1 MQVSNTQRVFIYSG
15 QDRSGKQVNGQ
26 VAAENKLLAKGL
38 VRKLGVAADKVAP
51 KPTLTLESLNRRV
64 INSDEIVSF
73 TRQLATMLKAGLP
86 LIQSLDVAAETTEK
100 HVRAF
105 IMSLRNEVAV
115 GHTFSDSL
123 RNYPNIFDNLY
134 CNLVTAGEIS
144 GTLDIMLD
152 RIATFQEKDQR
163 LKANIKKA
171 LTYPIAVLII
181 AGVVTAVLLINV
193 VPAFEQTFASFGAEL
208 PAFTRF
214 VVSISEAM
222 QKYWGWVAGSLIA
235 IIGMFKL
242 ALSKSKRFS
251 YTIDKYILKVPMFGK
266 LLFLSAIARFSRTLA
281 TTFSAGIPM
290 LDALNSSAGAT
301 GNQHIANAVVEVRDT
316 VSQGSLLNVAMK
328 ENSDFPPLL
337 QQLTKVGEEAG
348 ALDTML
354 NKAADSY
361 EDSVNDAVDTLTALL
376 EPAIMSFL
384 AVVVGGLMIAMYLP
398 IFQLGNGVV
407 TAIILRSRVTTAKGS
422 ANND

>member
-26 VAAENKLLAKGL
+26 VAAENELLAKGL

-86 LIQSLDVAAETTEK
+86 LIQSLDVAAESTEQK

-134 CNLVTAGEIS
+134 CNLSAAGEIS

-152 RIATFQEKDQR
+152 RIASFQEKDQR

-214 VVSISEAM
+214 VMSISEAM

-235 IIGMFKL
+235 VIGLIKL

-251 YTIDKYILKVPMFGK
+251 YAIDKYILKVPMFGK

-301 GNQHIANAVVEVRDT
+301 GNQHIANAVLEVRDT

-361 EDSVNDAVDTLTALL
+361 EDSVNDAVDTLTALM

-384 AVVVGGLMIAMYLP
+384 AVVIGGLMIAMYLP
-398 IFQLGNGVV
+398 IFQLGNVF
-407 TAIILRSRVTTAKGS
+407 
-422 ANND
+422 

>member
-1 MQVSNTQRVFIYSG
+1 MQVSNNQRVFIYSG
-15 QDRSGKQVNGQ
+15 QDRSGKQVSGQ
-26 VAAENKLLAKGL
+26 VSAENKLLAKGL

-51 KPTLTLESLNRRV
+51 KPTLTLESLNRRI

-86 LIQSLDVAAETTEK
+86 LIQSLDVAAETTEQK
-100 HVRAF
+100 HVRDF
-105 IMSLRNEVAV
+105 IMALRNEVAV

-123 RNYPNIFDNLY
+123 RNYPNIFDNIY
-134 CNLVTAGEIS
+134 CNLVAAGEIS

-152 RIATFQEKDQR
+152 RIASFQEKDQR

-193 VPAFEQTFASFGAEL
+193 VPAFEETFASFGAEL
-208 PAFTRF
+208 PVFTRF
-214 VVSISEAM
+214 VVAISEAM
-222 QKYWGWVAGSLIA
+222 QKYWGLVVGSLIA
-235 IIGMFKL
+235 IIGVFKL

-251 YTIDKYILKVPMFGK
+251 YAIDKYILKVPIFGK

-290 LDALNSSAGAT
+290 LDSLNSSAGAT
-301 GNQHIANAVVEVRDT
+301 GNQHVANAVLGIRDK

-348 ALDTML
+348 ALETML
-354 NKAADSY
+354 HKAADSY

-384 AVVVGGLMIAMYLP
+384 AVVIGGLMIAMYLP
-398 IFQLGNGVV
+398 IFQLGNVF
-407 TAIILRSRVTTAKGS
+407 
-422 ANND
+422 

>member
-26 VAAENKLLAKGL
+26 VAAENELLAKGL

-51 KPTLTLESLNRRV
+51 KPTLTLESLNRRG

-86 LIQSLDVAAETTEK
+86 LIQSLDVAADSTEKK

-123 RNYPNIFDNLY
+123 RNYPNIFDSLY

-171 LTYPIAVLII
+171 LTYPISVLII
-181 AGVVTAVLLINV
+181 AGVVSAVLLIKV
-193 VPAFEQTFASFGAEL
+193 VPAFEQTFASFGTEL

-214 VVSISEAM
+214 VMSISEAM

-235 IIGMFKL
+235 VIGLIKL

-251 YTIDKYILKVPMFGK
+251 YAIDKYILKVPMFGK

-301 GNQHIANAVVEVRDT
+301 GNQHIANAVLEVRDT

-361 EDSVNDAVDTLTALL
+361 EDSVNDAVDTLTALM

-384 AVVVGGLMIAMYLP
+384 AVVIGGLMIAMYLP
-398 IFQLGNGVV
+398 IFQLGNVF
-407 TAIILRSRVTTAKGS
+407 
-422 ANND
+422 

>member
-26 VAAENKLLAKGL
+26 VAAENELLAKGL

-51 KPTLTLESLNRRV
+51 KPTLTLESLNPRV
-64 INSDEIVSF
+64 INSDKIVSF

-86 LIQSLDVAAETTEK
+86 LIQSLDVAAESTAQK
-100 HVRAF
+100 NVRAF

-251 YTIDKYILKVPMFGK
+251 YAIDKYILKVPMFGK

-301 GNQHIANAVVEVRDT
+301 GNQHIANAVLEVRDT

-384 AVVVGGLMIAMYLP
+384 AVVVGGLMIAMYPP
-398 IFQLGNGVV
+398 IFQLGNVF
-407 TAIILRSRVTTAKGS
+407 
-422 ANND
+422 

>member
-26 VAAENKLLAKGL
+26 VAAENELLAKGL

-51 KPTLTLESLNRRV
+51 KPTLTLESLNRRG

-86 LIQSLDVAAETTEK
+86 LIQSLDVAADSTEKK

-171 LTYPIAVLII
+171 LTYPISVLII
-181 AGVVTAVLLINV
+181 AGVVSAVLLIKV
-193 VPAFEQTFASFGAEL
+193 VPAFEQTFASFGTEL

-214 VVSISEAM
+214 VMSISEAM

-235 IIGMFKL
+235 VMGLIKL

-251 YTIDKYILKVPMFGK
+251 YAIDKYILKVPMFGK

-301 GNQHIANAVVEVRDT
+301 GNQHIANAVLEVRDT

-361 EDSVNDAVDTLTALL
+361 EDSVNDAVDTLTALM

-384 AVVVGGLMIAMYLP
+384 AVVIGGLMIAMYLP
-398 IFQLGNGVV
+398 IFQLGNVF
-407 TAIILRSRVTTAKGS
+407 
-422 ANND
+422 

>member
-86 LIQSLDVAAETTEK
+86 LIQSLDVAAESTEQK
-100 HVRAF
+100 NVRAF

-171 LTYPIAVLII
+171 LTYPISVLII
-181 AGVVTAVLLINV
+181 AGVVSAVLLIKV
-193 VPAFEQTFASFGAEL
+193 VPAFEQTFASFGTEL

-214 VVSISEAM
+214 VMSISEAM

-235 IIGMFKL
+235 VMGLIKL

-251 YTIDKYILKVPMFGK
+251 YAIDKYMLKVPMFGK

-301 GNQHIANAVVEVRDT
+301 GNQHIANAVLEVRDT

-361 EDSVNDAVDTLTALL
+361 EDSVNDAVDTLTALM

-384 AVVVGGLMIAMYLP
+384 AVVIGGLMIAMYLP
-398 IFQLGNGVV
+398 IFQLGNVF
-407 TAIILRSRVTTAKGS
+407 
-422 ANND
+422 

>member
-1 MQVSNTQRVFIYSG
+1 MQVINTQRVFIYSG

-86 LIQSLDVAAETTEK
+86 LIQSLDVAAESTEQK
-100 HVRAF
+100 NVRAF

-134 CNLVTAGEIS
+134 CNLVAAGEIS

-152 RIATFQEKDQR
+152 RIASFQEKDQR

-181 AGVVTAVLLINV
+181 AGVVSAVLLINV

-208 PAFTRF
+208 PAFTQF
-214 VVSISEAM
+214 VVAISEAM
-222 QKYWGWVAGSLIA
+222 QKYWGWLAGSLIA

-251 YTIDKYILKVPMFGK
+251 YAIDKHILEVPIFGK

-301 GNQHIANAVVEVRDT
+301 GNQHVANAVLEVRDT

-361 EDSVNDAVDTLTALL
+361 EDSVNDAVDTLTALM

-384 AVVVGGLMIAMYLP
+384 AVVIGGLMIAMYLP
-398 IFQLGNGVV
+398 IFLLGNVF
-407 TAIILRSRVTTAKGS
+407 
-422 ANND
+422 

>member
-1 MQVSNTQRVFIYSG
+1 MQVSNNQRVFIYSG
-15 QDRSGKQVNGQ
+15 QDRSGKQVSGQ
-26 VAAENKLLAKGL
+26 VSAENKLLAKGL

-51 KPTLTLESLNRRV
+51 KPTLTLESLNRKV

-86 LIQSLDVAAETTEK
+86 LIQSLDVAAETTEQK
-100 HVRAF
+100 HVRDF
-105 IMSLRNEVAV
+105 IMALRNEVAV

-123 RNYPNIFDNLY
+123 RNYPNIFDNIY
-134 CNLVTAGEIS
+134 CNLVAAGEIS

-152 RIATFQEKDQR
+152 RIASFQEKDQR

-193 VPAFEQTFASFGAEL
+193 VPAFEETFASFGAEL
-208 PAFTRF
+208 PVFTRF
-214 VVSISEAM
+214 VVAISEAM
-222 QKYWGWVAGSLIA
+222 QKYWGLVVGSLIA
-235 IIGMFKL
+235 IIGVFKL
-242 ALSKSKRFS
+242 ARSKSKRFS
-251 YTIDKYILKVPMFGK
+251 YAIDKYILKVPMFGK

-290 LDALNSSAGAT
+290 LDSLNSSAGAT
-301 GNQHIANAVVEVRDT
+301 GNQHVANAVLGIRDK

-328 ENSDFPPLL
+328 EDSDFPPLL

-348 ALDTML
+348 ALETML
-354 NKAADSY
+354 HKAADSY

-384 AVVVGGLMIAMYLP
+384 AVVIGGLMIAMYLP
-398 IFQLGNGVV
+398 IFQLGNVF
-407 TAIILRSRVTTAKGS
+407 
-422 ANND
+422 

>member
-1 MQVSNTQRVFIYSG
+1 MQVINTQRVFIYSG

-86 LIQSLDVAAETTEK
+86 LIQSLDVAAESTEQK

-134 CNLVTAGEIS
+134 CNLVAAGEIS

-152 RIATFQEKDQR
+152 RIASFQEKDQR

-251 YTIDKYILKVPMFGK
+251 YAIDKYILKVPMFGK

-301 GNQHIANAVVEVRDT
+301 GNQHVANAVLEVRDT

-348 ALDTML
+348 ALETML

-361 EDSVNDAVDTLTALL
+361 EDSVNDAVDTLTALM

-384 AVVVGGLMIAMYLP
+384 AVVIGGLMIAMYLP
-398 IFQLGNGVV
+398 IFQLGNVF
-407 TAIILRSRVTTAKGS
+407 
-422 ANND
+422 

>member
-26 VAAENKLLAKGL
+26 VAAENELLAKGL

-86 LIQSLDVAAETTEK
+86 LIQSLDVAADSTEKK

-171 LTYPIAVLII
+171 LTYPISVLII
-181 AGVVTAVLLINV
+181 AGVVSAVLLIKV
-193 VPAFEQTFASFGAEL
+193 VPAFEATFSSFGTEL

-214 VVSISEAM
+214 VMSISEAM

-235 IIGMFKL
+235 VMGLIKL

-251 YTIDKYILKVPMFGK
+251 YAIDKYILKVPMFGK

-301 GNQHIANAVVEVRDT
+301 GNQHIANAVLEVRDT

-361 EDSVNDAVDTLTALL
+361 EDSVNDTVDTLTALM

-384 AVVVGGLMIAMYLP
+384 AVVIGGLMIAMYLP
-398 IFQLGNGVV
+398 IFQLGNVF
-407 TAIILRSRVTTAKGS
+407 
-422 ANND
+422 

>member
-86 LIQSLDVAAETTEK
+86 LIQSLDVAADSTEQK

-171 LTYPIAVLII
+171 LTYPISVLII
-181 AGVVTAVLLINV
+181 AGVVSAVLLIKV
-193 VPAFEQTFASFGAEL
+193 VPAFEQTFASFGTEL

-214 VVSISEAM
+214 VMSISEAM

-251 YTIDKYILKVPMFGK
+251 YAIDKYILKVPMFGK

-301 GNQHIANAVVEVRDT
+301 GNQHIANAVLEVRDT

-361 EDSVNDAVDTLTALL
+361 EDSVNDAVDTLTALM

-384 AVVVGGLMIAMYLP
+384 AVVIGGLMIAMYLP
-398 IFQLGNGVV
+398 IFQLGNVF
-407 TAIILRSRVTTAKGS
+407 
-422 ANND
+422 

>member
-1 MQVSNTQRVFIYSG
+1 MEASDNRKVFIYSG

-26 VAAENKLLAKGL
+26 ITAENKLLAEEM

-51 KPTLTLESLNRRV
+51 KPKITLASLNQRI

-86 LIQSLDVAAETTEK
+86 LIQSLDVAAESSDK
-100 HVRAF
+100 AHIKAF
-105 IMSLRNEVAV
+105 IMSLRNEVAA

-134 CNLVTAGEIS
+134 CNLVSAGEIS

-152 RIATFQEKDQR
+152 RVATFREKDQR

-171 LTYPIAVLII
+171 LTYPIAVLVI
-181 AGVVTAVLLINV
+181 AGVVTAILLINV
-193 VPAFEQTFASFGAEL
+193 VPAFEQTFASFGSEL
-208 PAFTRF
+208 PAFTRL
-214 VVSISEAM
+214 VVSLSETM
-222 QKYWGWVAGSLIA
+222 QEYWGWTLGFLVLAIGLFKIA
-235 IIGMFKL
+235 L
-242 ALSKSKRFS
+242 NKSKRFS
-251 YTIDKYILKVPMFGK
+251 YAIDKYLLKAPVLGK
-266 LLFLSAIARFSRTLA
+266 IMLLSSIARFSRTLA

-290 LDALNSSAGAT
+290 LDALDSSAGAA
-301 GNQHIANAVVEVRDT
+301 GNQHIANAAIEVRDT
-316 VSQGSLLNVAMK
+316 VSQGSLLNVAMRS
-328 ENSDFPPLL
+328 NSVFPPLL

-348 ALDTML
+348 ALETML

-361 EDSVNDAVDTLTALL
+361 EDSVNDAVDTTTALL

-384 AVVVGGLMIAMYLP
+384 AVVIGGLMIAMYLP
-398 IFQLGNGVV
+398 IFQLGNVF
-407 TAIILRSRVTTAKGS
+407 
-422 ANND
+422 

>member
-1 MQVSNTQRVFIYSG
+1 MEASDNRKVFIYSG

-26 VAAENKLLAKGL
+26 ITAENKLLAEEM
-38 VRKLGVAADKVAP
+38 VRKIGVAADKIAP
-51 KPTLTLESLNRRV
+51 KPKFTLESLNRRT

-86 LIQSLDVAAETTEK
+86 LIQSLDVAAESSDK
-100 HVRAF
+100 AHIKAF
-105 IMSLRNEVAV
+105 IMSLRNEIAA

-134 CNLVTAGEIS
+134 CNLVSAGEIS

-152 RIATFQEKDQR
+152 RVATFREKDQR

-171 LTYPIAVLII
+171 LTYPIAVLVI
-181 AGVVTAVLLINV
+181 AGVVTAILLINV
-193 VPAFEQTFASFGAEL
+193 VPAFEQTFASFGSEL
-208 PAFTRF
+208 PAFTRL
-214 VVSISEAM
+214 VVSLSETM
-222 QKYWGWVAGSLIA
+222 QEYWGWTLGFLVLAIGLFKIA
-235 IIGMFKL
+235 L
-242 ALSKSKRFS
+242 NKSKRFS
-251 YTIDKYILKVPMFGK
+251 YAIDKYLLKAPVLGK
-266 LLFLSAIARFSRTLA
+266 IMLLSSIARFSRTLA

-290 LDALNSSAGAT
+290 LDALDSSAGAA
-301 GNQHIANAVVEVRDT
+301 GNQHIANAAIEVRDT

-328 ENSDFPPLL
+328 SNSVFPPLL

-348 ALDTML
+348 ALETML

-361 EDSVNDAVDTLTALL
+361 EDSVNDAVDTMTALL

-384 AVVVGGLMIAMYLP
+384 AVVIGGLMIAMYLP
-398 IFQLGNGVV
+398 IFQLGNVF
-407 TAIILRSRVTTAKGS
+407 
-422 ANND
+422 

>member
-1 MQVSNTQRVFIYSG
+1 MQVSNNQRVFIYSG
-15 QDRSGKQVNGQ
+15 QDRSGKQVSGQ
-26 VAAENKLLAKGL
+26 VSAENKLLAKGL

-51 KPTLTLESLNRRV
+51 KSTLTLELLNRKV

-105 IMSLRNEVAV
+105 ILSLRNEVAV

-123 RNYPNIFDNLY
+123 RNYPNIFDNIY
-134 CNLVTAGEIS
+134 CNLVAAGEIS

-152 RIATFQEKDQR
+152 RIASFQEKDQR

-193 VPAFEQTFASFGAEL
+193 VPAFEETFASFGAEL
-208 PAFTRF
+208 PVFTRF
-214 VVSISEAM
+214 VVAISEAM
-222 QKYWGWVAGSLIA
+222 QKYWGLVVGSLIA
-235 IIGMFKL
+235 IIGVFKL
-242 ALSKSKRFS
+242 ARSKSKRFS
-251 YTIDKYILKVPMFGK
+251 YAIDKYILKVPMFGK

-290 LDALNSSAGAT
+290 LDSLNSSAGAT
-301 GNQHIANAVVEVRDT
+301 GNQHVANAVLGIRDK

-348 ALDTML
+348 ALETML
-354 NKAADSY
+354 HKAADSY

-384 AVVVGGLMIAMYLP
+384 AVVIGGLMIAMYLP
-398 IFQLGNGVV
+398 IFQLGNVF
-407 TAIILRSRVTTAKGS
+407 
-422 ANND
+422 

>member
-26 VAAENKLLAKGL
+26 VAAENELLAKGL

-86 LIQSLDVAAETTEK
+86 LIQSLDVAAESTEQK

-134 CNLVTAGEIS
+134 CNLVAAGEIS

-152 RIATFQEKDQR
+152 RIASFQEKDQR

-171 LTYPIAVLII
+171 LTYPISVLII
-181 AGVVTAVLLINV
+181 AGVVSAVLLIKV
-193 VPAFEQTFASFGAEL
+193 VPAFEQTFASFGTEL

-214 VVSISEAM
+214 VMSISEAM

-235 IIGMFKL
+235 VMGLIKL

-251 YTIDKYILKVPMFGK
+251 YAIHKYILKVPMFGK

-301 GNQHIANAVVEVRDT
+301 GNQHIANAVLEVRDT

-361 EDSVNDAVDTLTALL
+361 EDSVNDTVDTLTALM

-384 AVVVGGLMIAMYLP
+384 AVVIGGLMIAMYLP
-398 IFQLGNGVV
+398 IFQLGNVF
-407 TAIILRSRVTTAKGS
+407 
-422 ANND
+422 

>member
-26 VAAENKLLAKGL
+26 VAAENELLAKGL

-51 KPTLTLESLNRRV
+51 KPTLTLESLNRRG

-86 LIQSLDVAAETTEK
+86 LIQSLDVAADSTEKK

-171 LTYPIAVLII
+171 LTYPISVLII
-181 AGVVTAVLLINV
+181 AGVVSAVLLIKV
-193 VPAFEQTFASFGAEL
+193 VPAFEQTFASFGTEL

-214 VVSISEAM
+214 VMSISEAM

-251 YTIDKYILKVPMFGK
+251 YAIDKYILKVPMFGK

-301 GNQHIANAVVEVRDT
+301 GNQHIANAVLEVRDT

-361 EDSVNDAVDTLTALL
+361 EDSVNDAVDTLTALM

-384 AVVVGGLMIAMYLP
+384 AVVIGGLMIAMYLP
-398 IFQLGNGVV
+398 IFELGSVF
-407 TAIILRSRVTTAKGS
+407 
-422 ANND
+422 

>member
-1 MQVSNTQRVFIYSG
+1 
-15 QDRSGKQVNGQ
+15 
-26 VAAENKLLAKGL
+26 
-38 VRKLGVAADKVAP
+38 
-51 KPTLTLESLNRRV
+51 
-64 INSDEIVSF
+64 
-73 TRQLATMLKAGLP
+73 MLKAGLS
-86 LIQSLDVAAETTEK
+86 LIQSLDVAAESTEQK

-134 CNLVTAGEIS
+134 CNLSAAGEIS

-152 RIATFQEKDQR
+152 RIASFQEKDQR

-208 PAFTRF
+208 PAFTWF
-214 VVSISEAM
+214 IVSISKAM
-222 QKYWGWVAGSLIA
+222 QKYWGLVVGSLIA
-235 IIGMFKL
+235 IIGVFKL

-251 YTIDKYILKVPMFGK
+251 YAIDKYTLKVPIFGK

-290 LDALNSSAGAT
+290 LDSLNSSAGAT
-301 GNQHIANAVVEVRDT
+301 GNQHVANTVLGIRDR

-348 ALDTML
+348 ALETML

-361 EDSVNDAVDTLTALL
+361 EDSVNDAVDTLTALM

-384 AVVVGGLMIAMYLP
+384 AVVIGGLMIAMYLP
-398 IFQLGNGVV
+398 IFQLGNVF
-407 TAIILRSRVTTAKGS
+407 
-422 ANND
+422 

>member
-1 MQVSNTQRVFIYSG
+1 MQVSNNQRVFIYSG
-15 QDRSGKQVNGQ
+15 QDRSGKQVSGQ
-26 VAAENKLLAKGL
+26 VSAENKLLAKGL

-51 KPTLTLESLNRRV
+51 KPTLTLESLNRRI

-86 LIQSLDVAAETTEK
+86 LIQSLDVAAETTEQK
-100 HVRAF
+100 HVRDF
-105 IMSLRNEVAV
+105 IMALRNEVAV

-123 RNYPNIFDNLY
+123 RNYPNIFDNIY
-134 CNLVTAGEIS
+134 CNLVAAGEIS

-152 RIATFQEKDQR
+152 RIASFQEKDQR

-193 VPAFEQTFASFGAEL
+193 VPAFEETFASFGAEL
-208 PAFTRF
+208 PVFTRF
-214 VVSISEAM
+214 VVAISEAM
-222 QKYWGWVAGSLIA
+222 QKYWGLVVGSLIA
-235 IIGMFKL
+235 IIGVFKL
-242 ALSKSKRFS
+242 ARSKSKRFS
-251 YTIDKYILKVPMFGK
+251 YAIDKYILKVPMFGK

-290 LDALNSSAGAT
+290 LDSLNSSAGAT
-301 GNQHIANAVVEVRDT
+301 GNQHVANAVLGIRDK

-328 ENSDFPPLL
+328 EDSDFPPLL

-348 ALDTML
+348 ALETML
-354 NKAADSY
+354 HKAADSY

-384 AVVVGGLMIAMYLP
+384 AVVIGGLMIAMYLP
-398 IFQLGNGVV
+398 IFQLGNVF
-407 TAIILRSRVTTAKGS
+407 
-422 ANND
+422 

>member
-1 MQVSNTQRVFIYSG
+1 MEASDNRKVFIYSG

-26 VAAENKLLAKGL
+26 ITAENKLLAEEM
-38 VRKLGVAADKVAP
+38 VRKIGVAADKIAP
-51 KPTLTLESLNRRV
+51 KPKFTLESLNRRT

-86 LIQSLDVAAETTEK
+86 LIQSLDVAAESSDK
-100 HVRAF
+100 AHIKAF
-105 IMSLRNEVAV
+105 IMSLRNEIAA

-134 CNLVTAGEIS
+134 CNLVSAGEIS

-152 RIATFQEKDQR
+152 RVATFREKDQR

-171 LTYPIAVLII
+171 LTYPIAVLVI
-181 AGVVTAVLLINV
+181 AGVVTAILLINV
-193 VPAFEQTFASFGAEL
+193 VPAFEQTFASFGSEL
-208 PAFTRF
+208 PAFTQL
-214 VVSISEAM
+214 VVSLSETM
-222 QKYWGWVAGSLIA
+222 QEYWGWTLGFLVLAIGLFKIA
-235 IIGMFKL
+235 L
-242 ALSKSKRFS
+242 NKSKRFS
-251 YTIDKYILKVPMFGK
+251 YAIDKYLLKAPVLGK
-266 LLFLSAIARFSRTLA
+266 IMLLSSIARFSRTLA

-290 LDALNSSAGAT
+290 LDALESSAGAV
-301 GNQHIANAVVEVRDT
+301 GNQHIANAAIEVRDT

-328 ENSDFPPLL
+328 SNSVFPPLL

-348 ALDTML
+348 ALETML

-361 EDSVNDAVDTLTALL
+361 EDSVNDAVDTMTALL

-384 AVVVGGLMIAMYLP
+384 AVVIGGLMIAMYLP
-398 IFQLGNGVV
+398 IFQLGNVF
-407 TAIILRSRVTTAKGS
+407 
-422 ANND
+422 

>member
-26 VAAENKLLAKGL
+26 VAAENELLAKGL

-51 KPTLTLESLNRRV
+51 KPTLTLESLNRRG

-86 LIQSLDVAAETTEK
+86 LIQSLDVAAESTEQK

-134 CNLVTAGEIS
+134 CNLVAAGEIS

-152 RIATFQEKDQR
+152 RIASFQEKDQR

-235 IIGMFKL
+235 VIGLIKL

-251 YTIDKYILKVPMFGK
+251 YAIDKHILKVPMFGK

-301 GNQHIANAVVEVRDT
+301 GNQHIANAVLEVRDT

-361 EDSVNDAVDTLTALL
+361 EDSVNDAVDTLTALM

-384 AVVVGGLMIAMYLP
+384 AVVIGGLMIAMYLP
-398 IFQLGNGVV
+398 IFELGNVF
-407 TAIILRSRVTTAKGS
+407 
-422 ANND
+422 

>member
-1 MQVSNTQRVFIYSG
+1 MEASDNRKVFIYSG

-26 VAAENKLLAKGL
+26 ITAENKLLAEEM

-51 KPTLTLESLNRRV
+51 KPKITLASLNQRI

-86 LIQSLDVAAETTEK
+86 LIQSLDVAAESSDK
-100 HVRAF
+100 AHIKAF
-105 IMSLRNEVAV
+105 IMSLRNEVAA

-134 CNLVTAGEIS
+134 CNLVSAGEIS

-152 RIATFQEKDQR
+152 RVATFQEKDQR

-171 LTYPIAVLII
+171 LTYPIAVLVI
-181 AGVVTAVLLINV
+181 AGVVTAILLINV
-193 VPAFEQTFASFGAEL
+193 VPAFEQTFASFGSEL
-208 PAFTRF
+208 PAFTRL
-214 VVSISEAM
+214 VVSLSETM
-222 QKYWGWVAGSLIA
+222 QEYWGWTLGFLVLAIGLFKIA
-235 IIGMFKL
+235 L
-242 ALSKSKRFS
+242 NKSKRFS
-251 YTIDKYILKVPMFGK
+251 YAIDKYLLKAPVLGK
-266 LLFLSAIARFSRTLA
+266 IMLLSSIARFSRTLA

-290 LDALNSSAGAT
+290 LDALDSSAGAA
-301 GNQHIANAVVEVRDT
+301 GNQHIANAAIEVRDT
-316 VSQGSLLNVAMK
+316 VSQGSLLNVAMRS
-328 ENSDFPPLL
+328 NSVFPPLL

-348 ALDTML
+348 ALETML

-361 EDSVNDAVDTLTALL
+361 EDSVNDAVDTMTALL

-384 AVVVGGLMIAMYLP
+384 AVVIGGLMIAMYLP
-398 IFQLGNGVV
+398 IFQLGNVF
-407 TAIILRSRVTTAKGS
+407 
-422 ANND
+422 

>member
-1 MQVSNTQRVFIYSG
+1 MEASDNRKVFIYSG

-26 VAAENKLLAKGL
+26 ITAENKLLAEEM

-51 KPTLTLESLNRRV
+51 KPKITLASLNQRT

-86 LIQSLDVAAETTEK
+86 LIQSLDVAAESSDKEHIK
-100 HVRAF
+100 AF
-105 IMSLRNEVAV
+105 IMSLRNEVAA

-134 CNLVTAGEIS
+134 CNLVSAGEIS

-152 RIATFQEKDQR
+152 RVATFREKDQR

-171 LTYPIAVLII
+171 LTYPIAVLVI
-181 AGVVTAVLLINV
+181 AGVVTAILLINV
-193 VPAFEQTFASFGAEL
+193 VPAFEQTFASFGSEL
-208 PAFTRF
+208 PAFTRL
-214 VVSISEAM
+214 VVSLSETM
-222 QKYWGWVAGSLIA
+222 QEYWGWTLGFLVLAIGLFKIA
-235 IIGMFKL
+235 L
-242 ALSKSKRFS
+242 NKSKRFS
-251 YTIDKYILKVPMFGK
+251 YAIDKYLLKAPVLGK
-266 LLFLSAIARFSRTLA
+266 IMLLSSIARFSRTLA

-290 LDALNSSAGAT
+290 LDALDSSAGAA
-301 GNQHIANAVVEVRDT
+301 GNQHIANAAIEVRDT
-316 VSQGSLLNVAMK
+316 VSQGSLLNVAMRS
-328 ENSDFPPLL
+328 NSVFPPLL

-348 ALDTML
+348 ALETML

-361 EDSVNDAVDTLTALL
+361 EDSVNDAVDTMTALL

-384 AVVVGGLMIAMYLP
+384 AVVIGGLMIAMYLP
-398 IFQLGNGVV
+398 IFQLGNVF
-407 TAIILRSRVTTAKGS
+407 
-422 ANND
+422 

>member
-1 MQVSNTQRVFIYSG
+1 MEASDNRKVFIYSG

-26 VAAENKLLAKGL
+26 ITAENKLLAEEM
-38 VRKLGVAADKVAP
+38 VRKLGVAADKIAP
-51 KPTLTLESLNRRV
+51 KPKFTLESLNRRT

-86 LIQSLDVAAETTEK
+86 LIQSLDVAAESSDK
-100 HVRAF
+100 AHIKAF
-105 IMSLRNEVAV
+105 IMSLRNEVAA

-134 CNLVTAGEIS
+134 CNLVSAGEIS

-152 RIATFQEKDQR
+152 RVATFREKDQR

-171 LTYPIAVLII
+171 LTYPIAVLVI
-181 AGVVTAVLLINV
+181 AGVVTAILLINV
-193 VPAFEQTFASFGAEL
+193 VPAFEQTFASFGSEL
-208 PAFTRF
+208 PAFTRL
-214 VVSISEAM
+214 VVSLSETM
-222 QKYWGWVAGSLIA
+222 QEYWGWTLGFLVLAIGLFKIA
-235 IIGMFKL
+235 L
-242 ALSKSKRFS
+242 NKSKRFS
-251 YTIDKYILKVPMFGK
+251 YAIDKYLLKAPVLGK
-266 LLFLSAIARFSRTLA
+266 IMLLSSIARFSRTLA

-290 LDALNSSAGAT
+290 LDALDSSAGAA
-301 GNQHIANAVVEVRDT
+301 GNQHIANAAIEVRDT

-328 ENSDFPPLL
+328 SNSVFPPLL

-348 ALDTML
+348 ALETML

-361 EDSVNDAVDTLTALL
+361 EDSVNDAVDTTTALL

-384 AVVVGGLMIAMYLP
+384 AVVIGGLMIAMYLP
-398 IFQLGNGVV
+398 IFQLGNVF
-407 TAIILRSRVTTAKGS
+407 
-422 ANND
+422 

>member
-86 LIQSLDVAAETTEK
+86 LIQSLDVAADSTEKK

-134 CNLVTAGEIS
+134 CNLVAAGEIS

-171 LTYPIAVLII
+171 LTYPISVLII
-181 AGVVTAVLLINV
+181 AGVVSAVLLIKV
-193 VPAFEQTFASFGAEL
+193 VPAFEATFSSFGTEL

-214 VVSISEAM
+214 VMSISEAM

-235 IIGMFKL
+235 VIGLIKL

-251 YTIDKYILKVPMFGK
+251 YAIDKYILKVPMFGK

-301 GNQHIANAVVEVRDT
+301 GNQHIANAVLEVRDT

-328 ENSDFPPLL
+328 ENNDFPPLL

-361 EDSVNDAVDTLTALL
+361 EDSVNDAVDTLTALM

-384 AVVVGGLMIAMYLP
+384 AVVIGGLMIAMYLP
-398 IFQLGNGVV
+398 IFQLGNVF
-407 TAIILRSRVTTAKGS
+407 
-422 ANND
+422 